1 MKTIR
6 ECRRALV
13 LLAAMFLASTPLAA
27 QQAQD
32 TGATDGEIR
41 IGNIMPYTGP
51 LAAFAA
57 IGRAEAAYFDM
68 VNDRGGINGRKIRF
82 ISRDDSSS
90 PKMAVEHTHQLVEQ
104 ENVLLMFSSFG
115 TPSNLATRSYLNE
128 KMVPQLF
135 VASGDEEWA
144 IQNAVTMGWQPTF
157 APRTDLRQL
166 HPGRLSRRKDRCSL
180 AERPPGRD
188 LFRDCRRDGATAQ

>member
-1 MKTIR
+1 MQIITR
-6 ECRRALV
+6 ESRHALA
-13 LLAAMFLASTPLAA
+13 LLAAMFFASNPLAA

-32 TGATDGEIR
+32 SGATDGEIR

-90 PKMAVEHTHQLVEQ
+90 PKMAVEHTRQLVEQ

-115 TPSNLATRSYLNE
+115 TPGNLATR
-128 KMVPQLF
+128 
-135 VASGDEEWA
+135 D
-144 IQNAVTMGWQPTF
+144 
-157 APRTDLRQL
+157 
-166 HPGRLSRRKDRCSL
+166 RKSVV
-180 AERPPGRD
+180 
-188 LFRDCRRDGATAQ
+188 